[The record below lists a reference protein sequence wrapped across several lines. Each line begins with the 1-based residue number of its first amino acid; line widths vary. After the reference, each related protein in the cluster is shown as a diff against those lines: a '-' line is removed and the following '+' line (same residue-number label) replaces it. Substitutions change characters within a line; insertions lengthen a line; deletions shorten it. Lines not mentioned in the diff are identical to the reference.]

1 MTSHRFRGNAIMRY
15 GGLDWHKAT
24 GFGLPPFL
32 LGWWLGMAKDFSL
45 AFYHS
50 AEWERARRAA
60 LERDHYL
67 CQHCL
72 AAGVIT
78 PATMVHHIKE
88 LTPANVS
95 DPDYATSLDNLVSLC
110 DRCHKKIHGWI
121 RQGATRKGMT
131 FDADG
136 NLIRIDTH

>member
-1 MTSHRFRGNAIMRY
+1 
-15 GGLDWHKAT
+15 
-24 GFGLPPFL
+24 
-32 LGWWLGMAKDFSL
+32 MAKDFSL

-50 AEWERARRAA
+50 SAWERARRAA

-78 PATMVHHIKE
+78 PAIMVHHIKE
-88 LTPANVS
+88 LTPANVDS
-95 DPDYATSLDNLVSLC
+95 DYATSLDNLVSLC
-110 DRCHKKIHGWI
+110 DRCHKKIHGWV
-121 RQGATRKGMT
+121 RQGATRQGMT

>member
-1 MTSHRFRGNAIMRY
+1 
-15 GGLDWHKAT
+15 
-24 GFGLPPFL
+24 
-32 LGWWLGMAKDFSL
+32 MAKDFSL

-50 AEWERARRAA
+50 AAWERARDAA

-72 AAGVIT
+72 EAGVIT

-88 LTPANVS
+88 LTPSTVS
-95 DPDYATSLDNLVSLC
+95 DPDIATNPDNLVSLC
-110 DRCHKKIHGWI
+110 DRCHKKVHGWI
-121 RQGATRKGMT
+121 RQGSTRQGMQ

-136 NLIRIDTH
+136 NLISTETR